1 MKIDVNKQSSIRLEG
16 SKILYFDPLE
26 YSYKHDADYI
36 FITHSHFDHFSLL
49 SILELK
55 KDSTVIITPKD
66 IVEELLSIG
75 ISEEYIL
82 VVSPNQKYVLKNL
95 EIQTIPAYNLHKKH
109 HPKDKGWVGYV
120 VTFDDLVYYI
130 AGDSDVTSFAKS
142 VRCDVAFLP
151 VGGSYTMD
159 CLEAASL
166 CNIIKPKLAIPTHYS
181 YVVGS
186 QKDALIFKKRL
197 NKDIEC
203 RLLIK
208 DKEDEHEYRR

>member
-1 MKIDVNKQSSIRLEG
+1 MKIEVNKQSSIRLFG
-16 SKILYFDPLE
+16 SKIIYFDPLE
-26 YSYKHDADYI
+26 WDYKHDADYI

-82 VVSPNQKYVLKNL
+82 VVSPNQRFVLKNL
-95 EIQTIPAYNLHKKH
+95 EIKTIPAYNTHKKH

-120 VTFDDLVYYI
+120 VDFDNVVYYVS
-130 AGDSDVTSFAKS
+130 GDTDVTSYAKN
-142 VRCDVAFLP
+142 VECDVAFLP
-151 VGGSYTMD
+151 VGGTYTMD
-159 CLEAASL
+159 CIEAANL
-166 CNIIKPKLAIPTHYS
+166 CNIIKPKLAIPTHYG

-186 QKDALIFKKRL
+186 QKDAEIFKKRL
-197 NKDIEC
+197 DKGIEC
-203 RLLIK
+203 KLLIK
-208 DKEDEHEYRR
+208 EKRV